1 MQTGSNVF
9 ESWRGRADLSKEY
22 LQAIKK
28 EEGNSQNHEKSNPWG
43 EGVAYYIINLKLQF
57 HSLSPFLSIYVGFFT
72 TTQKKW
78 RGRLY
83 TNSFFN
89 M

>member
-1 MQTGSNVF
+1 MQTGSSVF
-9 ESWRGRADLSKEY
+9 ESWRGGGGFIQRIFTS
-22 LQAIKK
+22 KK

-43 EGVAYYIINLKLQF
+43 EGVAYYILNLKLQF

-83 TNSFFN
+83 TNSFLN

>member
-1 MQTGSNVF
+1 MQTGSSVF

-28 EEGNSQNHEKSNPWG
+28 EEGNSQNHDKSNPWG

-57 HSLSPFLSIYVGFFT
+57 HSLSPFLSIYVGFFYNDS
-72 TTQKKW
+72 KKVE
-78 RGRLY
+78 GATLY
-83 TNSFFN
+83 
-89 M
+89 

>member
-28 EEGNSQNHEKSNPWG
+28 EEGNSQNHDKSNPWG

-57 HSLSPFLSIYVGFFT
+57 HSLSPFLSIYVGFFYNDS
-72 TTQKKW
+72 KKVE
-78 RGRLY
+78 GATLY
-83 TNSFFN
+83 
-89 M
+89 